1 MTEPSPNAVLSC
13 AIDGRGVA
21 TLTLDRPD
29 KGNSYNS
36 ALLEALLDAIL
47 LLGSD
52 PAVRAIVLRGSGK
65 HFCVGAEIGAAPPA
79 AGVKLGVKP
88 RASLPAVCLELDAVA
103 KPTIALVHGACIG
116 GGVALVSCCDIVV
129 AMPSSFFSLPEVRL
143 GFAPGPLI
151 PFFLRAIDARG
162 LRRYLLSG
170 ERFAAGEAMRLGLVH
185 ELCEDGG
192 EMRTLD
198 RLVDEVLHAGPNA
211 IADAKRLLRRL
222 TLAPISKELL
232 VELQSEL
239 EHKLNSPEADEGRA
253 SFREKR
259 KPRWHRSAPER

>member
-1 MTEPSPNAVLSC
+1 MTEPSPNAVLLR

-21 TLTLDRPD
+21 TLTLNRPD

-36 ALLEALLDAIL
+36 ALLETLLDAIL
-47 LLGSD
+47 HLGSD
-52 PAVRAIVLRGSGK
+52 PAVRAIVLRGNGK
-65 HFCVGAEIGAAPPA
+65 HFCVGAEIGAALPA
-79 AGVKLGVKP
+79 AGVKP
-88 RASLPAVCLELDAVA
+88 RASLPAVCLELDSVP

-116 GGVALVSCCDIVV
+116 GGVALVSCCDIAV
-129 AMPSSFFSLPEVRL
+129 AMPNSFFSLPEVRL
-143 GFAPGPLI
+143 GFAPVPLI

-185 ELCEDGG
+185 ELGEDGG

-222 TLAPISKELL
+222 TPTPISKELL
-232 VELQSEL
+232 AELQSEFADGF
-239 EHKLNSPEADEGRA
+239 NSPEAEEGRA

-259 KPRWHRSAPER
+259 KPRWHRSASGR

>member
-1 MTEPSPNAVLSC
+1 MTEPSPNALLLR

-21 TLTLDRPD
+21 TLTLNRPD

-47 LLGSD
+47 HLGSD

-79 AGVKLGVKP
+79 AGVKP
-88 RASLPAVCLELDAVA
+88 RASLPAVCLELDTVP

-116 GGVALVSCCDIVV
+116 GGVALVSCCDIAV

-185 ELCEDGG
+185 ELGEDGG

-211 IADAKRLLRRL
+211 TADAKRLLRRL
-222 TLAPISKELL
+222 TPTPISKELL
-232 VELQSEL
+232 AELQSEFADGFA
-239 EHKLNSPEADEGRA
+239 SPEAEEGRA

-259 KPRWHRSAPER
+259 KPRWHRSASGR